1 MKYLKVKIEEEK
13 NLFEIENMV
22 DENVVN
28 VEKEYLEL
36 VYYLEKLKSK
46 YIEEFFILLKEGREK
61 L

>member
-36 VYYLEKLKSK
+36 V
-46 YIEEFFILLKEGREK
+46 
-61 L
+61 

>member
-1 MKYLKVKIEEEK
+1 MEEEK

-22 DENVVN
+22 DEYVVK

>member
-28 VEKEYLEL
+28 LEKEYLEL
-36 VYYLEKLKSK
+36 V
-46 YIEEFFILLKEGREK
+46 
-61 L
+61 